1 MKTQV
6 RKMGNSQG
14 VLIPKPFLAQAGI
27 GLEEVE
33 IAVEDAAIVIR
44 KPARKVREGWA
55 QASQAIAEAGQDQLA
70 WPEFPNEADRDLQW

>member
-44 KPARKVREGWA
+44 KPKRKVREGWA
-55 QASQAIAEAGQDQLA
+55 EASQAIAEAGQDQLA
-70 WPEFPNEADRDLQW
+70 WPEFSNEADRDLQW